1 MTGRRRFVMDLKEI
15 MQKKRFVVVGDTLNE
30 EKYACKI
37 KHALLE
43 HGYQVQ
49 IPCLEGCALVG
60 LRLYAGEN

>member
-1 MTGRRRFVMDLKEI
+1 MDLKEI

-37 KHALLE
+37 KHALRE